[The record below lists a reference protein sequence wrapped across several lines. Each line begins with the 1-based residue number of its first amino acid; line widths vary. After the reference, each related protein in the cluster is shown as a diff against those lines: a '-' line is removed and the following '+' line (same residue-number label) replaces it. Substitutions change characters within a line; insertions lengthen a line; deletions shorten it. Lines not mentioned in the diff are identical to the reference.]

1 MSDYGATEIWK
12 EVSDPGKAI
21 RYVMTGI
28 YHAAVVRGWM
38 DPEKAN
44 AQAEAILNSPHTQWE
59 DGPPKYATLG
69 PKLFRNSLTRYFEE
83 CAVSHWK
90 IRDTLGEEPEELFRA
105 LELFE
110 QLSPAYS
117 VRPVVYRGR
126 PAAYNRALVFEAAP
140 ETGDLV
146 EIHEDLSN
154 VRAYSRMESEV
165 GGRGLF
171 EISSTN
177 MVLAHNL
184 YLRNIPGQ
192 GTLVMYTKQLTDQE
206 KRELDTKI
214 YEDGYPYPEELFDG
228 IAKSVIEVGA
238 GDYVV
243 FRADYPHKVANT
255 KKIESDQYRVSW
267 NGFFTTVGSS
277 LVYWT

>member
-1 MSDYGATEIWK
+1 VSQYGAAPLWR

-28 YHAAVVRGWM
+28 YHAAVVRRWM
-38 DPEKAN
+38 DPEKAE
-44 AQAEAILNSPHTQWE
+44 AQAQAVLDSPHLKWDE
-59 DGPPKYATLG
+59 GPPRYATLG
-69 PKLFRNSLTRYFEE
+69 PKLFRNSLTDYFSE
-83 CAVSHWK
+83 CAVSHWE
-90 IRDTLGEEPEELFRA
+90 IRDTLKGDPEELFRA

-140 ETGDLV
+140 TTGDLV
-146 EIHEDLSN
+146 GIHEDLSN
-154 VRAYSRMESEV
+154 VRAYARLEGEV

-171 EISSTN
+171 EISSTQ

-192 GTLVMYTKQLTDQE
+192 GTLVMYGKQFTDLE
-206 KRELDTKI
+206 KKSMDPGI
-214 YEDGYPYPEELFDG
+214 YEDGYPYIEDLFEG
-228 IAKSVIEVGA
+228 RERSIIEVGA
-238 GDYVV
+238 GDYLV

-255 KKIESDQYRVSW
+255 KKIKSDDYRVSW
-267 NGFFTTVGSS
+267 NGFFTTVGSN